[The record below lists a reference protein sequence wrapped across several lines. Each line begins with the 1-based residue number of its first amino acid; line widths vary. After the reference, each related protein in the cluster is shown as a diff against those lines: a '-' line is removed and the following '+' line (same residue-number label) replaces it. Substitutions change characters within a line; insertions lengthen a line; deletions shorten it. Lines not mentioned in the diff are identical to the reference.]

1 MGSGRHGRA
10 DQSILGFRIVITSGV
25 TSEER
30 PMPRLA
36 ANLGYLFADRPLL
49 DRFGAAAASGFRAV
63 ELQFPYG
70 EPADAVRREIERHGL
85 TILGINTPLGPAKE
99 PGLAGVPGRE
109 RDFDAMFRTALD
121 YATGIGASAIHCM
134 AGEVPPSQQAESEKL
149 FAANLARVSDLAG
162 ERGITILIE
171 PLNRRDRPHYL
182 LYRAEQAAAIIAAVD
197 RPNVRLQFDCYHIQ
211 IEGGDLMTRFALHLP
226 VIGHVQIAAV
236 PSRAEPDEGEVNYPA
251 ILDMIDHS
259 AYAGFVACEYKP
271 RKRTEDGLGWA
282 KQYGIGVEG

>member
-1 MGSGRHGRA
+1 
-10 DQSILGFRIVITSGV
+10 
-25 TSEER
+25 
-30 PMPRLA
+30 MPRLA

-49 DRFGAAAASGFRAV
+49 DRFGAAAASGFKAV
-63 ELQFPYG
+63 ELQFPYSV
-70 EPADAVRREIERHGL
+70 PADAVRREIERHQL
-85 TILGINTPLGPAKE
+85 TILGINTPLGSAGE

-134 AGEVPPSQQAESEKL
+134 AGEAPPERQAEGEKL
-149 FAANLARVSDLAG
+149 FAANLARASNLAG
-162 ERGITILIE
+162 EHGITVLIE
-171 PLNRRDRPHYL
+171 PLNRRDRPGYL
-182 LYRAEQAAAIIAAVD
+182 LNRAEQAAAIIADVG

-211 IEGGDLMTRFALHLP
+211 IEGGDLMTRFAQHLP
-226 VIGHVQIAAV
+226 VVGHVQIAAV

-259 AYAGFVACEYKP
+259 TYAGFVACEYKP

-282 KQYGIGVEG
+282 KRYGIGAG

>member
-1 MGSGRHGRA
+1 
-10 DQSILGFRIVITSGV
+10 
-25 TSEER
+25 
-30 PMPRLA
+30 MPRLA

-49 DRFGAAAASGFRAV
+49 ERFGAAAAWGFKAV
-63 ELQFPYG
+63 ELQFPYSA
-70 EPADAVRREIERHGL
+70 PADAVRREIERHQL
-85 TILGINTPLGPAKE
+85 TILGINTPLGAAGE

-134 AGEVPPSQQAESEKL
+134 AGEVPPERQAEGEKL
-149 FAANLARVSDLAG
+149 FTANLARASDLAG

-171 PLNRRDRPHYL
+171 PLNRRDRPGYL
-182 LYRAEQAAAIIAAVD
+182 LNRAEQAAAIIAEAS

-211 IEGGDLMTRFALHLP
+211 IEGGDLMTRFAQHLP
-226 VIGHVQIAAV
+226 VVGHVQIAAV

-282 KQYGIGVEG
+282 KRHGIGAG